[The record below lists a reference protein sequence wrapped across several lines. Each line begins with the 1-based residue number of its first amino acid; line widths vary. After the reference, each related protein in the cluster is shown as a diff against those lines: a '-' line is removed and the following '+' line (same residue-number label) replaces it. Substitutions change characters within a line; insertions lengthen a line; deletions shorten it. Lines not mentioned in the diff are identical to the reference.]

1 MAQARSRRLRKKLHI
16 DEFQELGFSVS
27 FRFPEGTSVE
37 DIDQLMDKF
46 VDDVIEPQG
55 LAFEGSG
62 YLLWEGLI
70 CLQKIGHCNEEHRQL
85 VSRWLEEQKLTDVK
99 VSNLFDIWWDLPEH
113 LL

>member
-27 FRFPEGTSVE
+27 WRFPAGTSVE
-37 DIDQLMDKF
+37 DIDRIVDKF
-46 VDDVIEPQG
+46 VDDVIEPNG

-62 YLLWEGLI
+62 YLQWEGLI
-70 CLQKIGHCNEEHRQL
+70 CLQKIGHCTDEHRQL

-99 VSNLFDIWWDLPEH
+99 VSDVFDIWWDLPEN

>member
-27 FRFPEGTSVE
+27 WRFPEGTSVE
-37 DIDQLMDKF
+37 EIDRTVDKF
-46 VDDVIEPQG
+46 VDDVIEPNG

-62 YLLWEGLI
+62 YLQWEGLI
-70 CLQKIGHCNEEHRQL
+70 CLQKIGHCTDEHRQL
-85 VSRWLEEQKLTDVK
+85 VNRWLEEQKLTDVK
-99 VSNLFDIWWDLPEH
+99 VSDVFDIWWDLPEN

>member
-37 DIDQLMDKF
+37 DIDRLMDKF
-46 VDDVIEPQG
+46 VDEVIEPQG

-62 YLLWEGLI
+62 YLHWEGLI
-70 CLQKIGHCNEEHRQL
+70 CLQKIGHCTEEHRQL

-99 VSNLFDIWWDLPEH
+99 VSDLFDIWWDLPEN

>member
-37 DIDQLMDKF
+37 DIDKLMDKF

-70 CLQKIGHCNEEHRQL
+70 CLQKIGHCTEEHRQL

>member
-37 DIDQLMDKF
+37 DIDKLMDKF

-70 CLQKIGHCNEEHRQL
+70 CLQKIGHCTEDHRQL

>member
-37 DIDQLMDKF
+37 DIDKLMDKF
-46 VDDVIEPQG
+46 VEDVIEPQG

-62 YLLWEGLI
+62 YLLWEGLV
-70 CLQKIGHCNEEHRQL
+70 CLQKIGHCTEEHRQL

>member
-37 DIDQLMDKF
+37 DIDKLMDKF

-70 CLQKIGHCNEEHRQL
+70 CLQKIGHCTEEHRQL

-99 VSNLFDIWWDLPEH
+99 VSNLFDIWWDLSEH

>member
-46 VDDVIEPQG
+46 VDDVIEPEG

-62 YLLWEGLI
+62 YLFWEGLV
-70 CLQKIGHCNEEHRQL
+70 CLQKIGHCTEEHRQL

>member
-1 MAQARSRRLRKKLHI
+1 MAQARSRRLRKTLHI
-16 DEFQELGFSVS
+16 DEFQELGFSVN

-37 DIDQLMDKF
+37 DIDKLMDKF

-62 YLLWEGLI
+62 YLHWEGLI
-70 CLQKIGHCNEEHRQL
+70 CLQKIGHCTEEHRQL

>member
-27 FRFPEGTSVE
+27 FRFPEGTGVE
-37 DIDQLMDKF
+37 DIDKLMDKF

-62 YLLWEGLI
+62 YLLWEGLV
-70 CLQKIGHCNEEHRQL
+70 CLQKIGHCTEDHRQL